1 MPVATQKQQIETLT
15 KKVETKDAE
24 ILSLNTQLLE
34 FKASNQWY
42 NLDQMVLLPETSQ
55 LSDIKIVREFQTQDG
70 NKAVSMKVNL
80 LSSKD
85 SLPGSRPIE
94 IVFINNGFGDL
105 RNEAFNRVEAGNR
118 ICIVRA
124 RHTSNEWESPEGETV
139 VFDKFRAIS
148 VKDVPVS
155 KYNKPVEVAP
165 ELVTA

>member
-1 MPVATQKQQIETLT
+1 MLVTLKADNQQLKLDLEA
-15 KKVETKDAE
+15 KDAE
-24 ILSLNTQLLE
+24 ISSLNTQLAE

-55 LSDIKIVREFQTQDG
+55 FSDPKIVREFQTQDG

-85 SLPGSRPIE
+85 SLPGSRQTE

-105 RNEAFNRVEAGNR
+105 RNEVFNRIEAGNR

>member
-1 MPVATQKQQIETLT
+1 MLVTLKADNQQLKLDLEAR
-15 KKVETKDAE
+15 DAE
-24 ILSLNTQLLE
+24 ISNLNTQLAE

-55 LSDIKIVREFQTQDG
+55 FSDPKIVREFQTQDG
-70 NKAVSMKVNL
+70 NKAVSMKVNF

-85 SLPGSRPIE
+85 SLPGSRQTE

-105 RNEAFNRVEAGNR
+105 RNEVFNRIEAGNR

-155 KYNKPVEVAP
+155 KYNKPVEATP
-165 ELVTA
+165 ELATA